1 MDFSRMFC
9 RKAVQFPFKSGEN
22 ALGVFRGILLSFF
35 CAVIVA
41 LNSFQL
47 LAKANRG
54 FGDPHEAFCAARAP
68 VAVFFLNPV
77 GDISETVLSA
87 LDGSARNRSETARQ
101 ALIARIVRIWID
113 C

>member
-1 MDFSRMFC
+1 MLRCETVNFG
-9 RKAVQFPFKSGEN
+9 FKSGEQ
-22 ALGVFRGILLSFF
+22 LFSVFGGDFSFLV
-35 CAVIVA
+35 CAVIFA
-41 LNSFQL
+41 LNPFKL
-47 LAKANRG
+47 FAKANRG